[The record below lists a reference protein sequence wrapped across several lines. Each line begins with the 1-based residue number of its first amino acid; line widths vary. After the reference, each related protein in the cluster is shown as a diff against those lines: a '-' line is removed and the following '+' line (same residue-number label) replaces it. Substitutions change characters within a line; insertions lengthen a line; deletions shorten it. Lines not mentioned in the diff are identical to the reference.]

1 MTLSLVLVVFVSA
14 SEMQAPATVAL
25 QHAAQEV
32 LGSDAE
38 VLVRGTSEVLGDAE
52 LSEAGRGVDAAAEV
66 TWQDADQQ
74 HARVHCYLEA
84 SHRFVNRELVFDDKD
99 ELRERGRML
108 GFAIASMLPER
119 LESPERPAPPEKETA
134 DSSQRP
140 VTSPERVPRADRLAL
155 TPNPEDEPTTAPSHP
170 RRTLGAIDVAAL
182 TAIASGSDDG
192 SLGVGVAAR
201 WLFHRS
207 LSLRLAG
214 GIRYGNIEV
223 ARARSEFFFGGLGLG
238 FQFTSPDPHPRFVFG
253 GRVDALL
260 TANTLRRSR
269 TDAEVPESQTRLQ
282 PATDLLLE
290 GAWYFFDSTA
300 LLLASGGEFGLGHTD
315 VVVQGKEIADVAAFR
330 WVAELGMRARF

>member
-1 MTLSLVLVVFVSA
+1 MTLSLVLIVFVSTT
-14 SEMQAPATVAL
+14 EIRAPATVAL

-52 LSEAGRGVDAAAEV
+52 LSEAGRSVDAAAEV

-108 GFAIASMLPER
+108 GFAIASMLPE
-119 LESPERPAPPEKETA
+119 SPERPAPPEKETS
-134 DSSQRP
+134 DSSQRAAKG
-140 VTSPERVPRADRLAL
+140 SERVPQMDRPALA
-155 TPNPEDEPTTAPSHP
+155 PNPDDEPTTAPSHP

-182 TAIASGSDDG
+182 TAVASGSGDA

-223 ARARSEFFFGGLGLG
+223 ARARSAFFFGGLGLA
-238 FQFTSPDPHPRFVFG
+238 FQFTSPDPNPRFVFG

-260 TANTLRRSR
+260 TANTLQRSR
-269 TDAEVPESQTRLQ
+269 ADAEVPESQTRLQ

-290 GAWYFFDSTA
+290 SSWYFLDSTA